1 MYIFNSTGCNQ
12 YHDNITD
19 SKGCYVF
26 DDFGNKYLDLE
37 AGVWCLPLGHKHP
50 RIVKCIKEQIDQI
63 AHVNY
68 RYNHEITEKAARKLI
83 DITGIENGNCI
94 FLSSGSEA
102 VDTGIRISKCLLPN
116 KKCLCL
122 TNQYLS
128 AYGYGA
134 NTETDDWI
142 KVPWQYDEVKTESEW
157 LEVLSSIDFEIVG
170 VFVFEAGNSS
180 GLVKLPPKN
189 LVRLIAEKVHQVNG
203 LIVVDEVTCGI
214 GRTGKWFGYMHY
226 ELKPDIVAI
235 GKGLG
240 NGYPVSA
247 IVFKDKIAEELRNI
261 NFRYA
266 QSHQNDPLGCRV
278 AYEVL
283 KQIEQN
289 DMLIKVNELGEYL
302 RKSVSELLK
311 EYTFIKEIRGIGL
324 MNCIQFSDDV
334 TPENMIK
341 IEEYFFDKKIIV
353 GINPVAKCLRIY
365 TPFII
370 DTRIID
376 TFINELKC
384 IHII

>member
-1 MYIFNSTGCNQ
+1 MYIYNSTGCKQ
-12 YHDNITD
+12 YLNNITD

-26 DDFGNKYLDLE
+26 DNSGNQYLDLE

-50 RIVKCIKEQIDQI
+50 KIVECIKEQIDKI
-63 AHVNY
+63 SHVNY
-68 RYNHEITEKAARKLI
+68 RYNHEIAEKAAKKLI
-83 DITGIENGNCI
+83 DVTGIENGNCI

-102 VDTGIRISKCLLPN
+102 VDTGIRIAKNSLPN
-116 KKCLCL
+116 KLCICLS
-122 TNQYLS
+122 NQYLS

-134 NTETDDWI
+134 NTETDEWI
-142 KVPWQYDEVKTESEW
+142 KVPWQHDDIKTENEW
-157 LEVLSSIDFEIVG
+157 IEVLSAIDFQKVG

-189 LVRLIAEKVHQVNG
+189 LVRLIAEKIRRANG
-203 LIVVDEVTCGI
+203 LIVVDEITCGV

-226 ELKPDIVAI
+226 ELKPDIIAI

-247 IVFKDKIAEELRNI
+247 VVFKDKIAKELRNN
-261 NFRYA
+261 NFKYA

-283 KQIEQN
+283 KLIEQN
-289 DMLIKVNELGEYL
+289 DMLNKVNELGKYL
-302 RKSVSELLK
+302 RKSVSELLGK
-311 EYTFIKEIRGIGL
+311 YPYIKEIRGIGL
-324 MNCIQFSDDV
+324 MNCIQFTDDI
-334 TPENMIK
+334 TSENMVK
-341 IEEYFFDKKIIV
+341 IEEYFFDKRIIV
-353 GINPVAKCLRIY
+353 GVNPIAKCLRIY

-370 DTRIID
+370 DIGMID

-384 IHII
+384 IDIM